1 MTNKLVLAG
10 VFLVALAVVY
20 SADNVCPSVC
30 KEYKTCSILS
40 NTNSSSNISAVINKS
55 LVCSN
60 QTDLGVGYL
69 FKNLSDCS
77 LQRAAIETAL
87 LFGFEWDQ
95 VAMLEAVFGQEDF
108 FKKTCEWD
116 HLAAA
121 VCIYTSLPKT
131 DDTAC
136 TNASVTRSTLFCK
149 NECMHLVNSCFNLD
163 KYAQLTS
170 AATSA
175 CNDMTTQ
182 EATSD
187 KCFKAQIH
195 QEGASSPTCN
205 VLASK
210 TNNTGPYIVAGIA
223 LALALVALIGLALI
237 TCRNGGDGGKP
248 NSF

>member
-1 MTNKLVLAG
+1 MNNKLVIAG

-20 SADNVCPSVC
+20 SADNTCPSVC
-30 KEYKTCSILS
+30 KEYTTCSILS
-40 NTNSSSNISAVINKS
+40 NTNSSKNISDVIHKS

-60 QTDLGVGYL
+60 ETDMGVGYL

-77 LQRAAIETAL
+77 LERAAIETAL

-108 FKKTCEWD
+108 FKKSCEWE

-121 VCIYTSLPKT
+121 VCIYTSLPAAS
-131 DDTAC
+131 DTAC
-136 TNASVTRSTLFCK
+136 TNASVTRSSLFCK
-149 NECMHLVNSCFNLD
+149 DECMHLVDSCFDLE
-163 KYAQLTS
+163 KYGQLKS

-182 EATSD
+182 SATS
-187 KCFKAQIH
+187 KTCYKAQIH
-195 QEGASSPTCN
+195 QKGASSPTCN

-237 TCRNGGDGGKP
+237 TCRNGGDGPKP